1 MQPLTPRPACRNCGT
16 PAPGKYCGECGQSTA
31 LHPPT
36 AREFLHEFIGHHV
49 ALEGRLWAT
58 LRMLLLKPGSLT
70 VEYFAGRKQRYVNP
84 LRLYLSV
91 SLIVF
96 AVGGVISPQVR
107 VSTVDPDT
115 GKLSPSLSHEESMQ
129 LAREGLA
136 KLDFAPAWFKT
147 HAGQFID
154 LTYEQQ
160 RERVAHGFATYS
172 PYAFFLLVPVLAL
185 LLKLFYLNRG
195 IYYGEHLVC
204 ALHLQTAAFIFA
216 IAGAAVLPSTDRDV
230 AQLVSLVYAT
240 LALHR
245 VYGGRWWATILRVL
259 AAGVIYLMLL
269 SVLVMVML
277 AVAILV

>member
-1 MQPLTPRPACRNCGT
+1 MQPPTSSPACRNCGT

-36 AREFLHEFIGHHV
+36 AGEFLHEFIGHHV

-58 LRMLLLKPGSLT
+58 LRMLLLNPGSLT

-96 AVGGVISPQVR
+96 AVGGVINPEVR

-115 GKLSPSLSHEESMQ
+115 GKLSAPLSPEETTR
-129 LAREGLA
+129 LAREKLA
-136 KLDFAPAWFKT
+136 ELDSVPVWARA
-147 HAGQFID
+147 HAAKFLD
-154 LTYEQQ
+154 LTPEQQ
-160 RERVAHGFATYS
+160 RERTARGFATYL

-204 ALHLQTAAFIFA
+204 ALNLQTAAFIFA
-216 IAGAAVLPSTDRDV
+216 LAGAALLPSSYRPI

-245 VYGGRWWATILRVL
+245 VYGGRWWATIVRVL

-269 SVLVMVML
+269 SIMVMVML